1 MGEEVKK
8 EEETK
13 QEEVK
18 EEGKK
23 EEEKKEEPKG
33 EEEKKEEAKGEEEK
47 KEEPKAEE
55 PPPPPPPV
63 VLQVDLHCVG
73 CAKKIQR
80 SILRCKGVEGVEV
93 EMGKNL
99 VTVKGIVDPQA
110 LCKRIQKKTMRKA
123 TIVSPVLPPPP
134 PEGEVALPLVV
145 HSQVSEVTTVELKVN
160 MHCEA
165 CAQQLQKKI
174 QRMKGVQTVVTNLA
188 AAKVTVTGTVTGE
201 KLVEYIHRR
210 TGKLAAV
217 IPPPP
222 PKEEEKKE
230 ESDKPAEDKSPE
242 EKKEEKDG
250 EKKEE
255 EKPPEEGKENAEGEA
270 KDGDAKEEKEAG
282 DAKKEGVIVAANNAI
297 WHPGYMNHGIF
308 NGGYMNNGF
317 MNPGG
322 YNDDEMTRRMMM
334 MNLMPMPT
342 VGMPMHHMPV
352 TMPMPMPMQMP
363 MYMIDRQPPP
373 QIFSDENP
381 NACCIT

>member
-13 QEEVK
+13 EEVK

-23 EEEKKEEPKG
+23 EEEAKG
-33 EEEKKEEAKGEEEK
+33 EEEKKQEAKGEEEK

-55 PPPPPPPV
+55 PPAPPPPV

-80 SILRCKGVEGVEV
+80 SILKCKGVEGVEV

-110 LCKRIQKKTMRKA
+110 LCNRIQKKMMRKA
-123 TIVSPVLPPPP
+123 TIISPVLPPPP
-134 PEGEVALPLVV
+134 PEGEAQPLVV
-145 HSQVSEVTTVELKVN
+145 LSQVNEATTIELKVN

-174 QRMKGVQTVVTNLA
+174 QRMRGVQTVETNLG

-210 TGKLAAV
+210 TGKLASV
-217 IPPPP
+217 IPPPPP

-230 ESDKPAEDKSPE
+230 EPAEEKPPE
-242 EKKEEKDG
+242 EKKEESEGDKKD
-250 EKKEE
+250 K
-255 EKPPEEGKENAEGEA
+255 EKPPEEGKEKAEGDA
-270 KDGDAKEEKEAG
+270 KDGDGKEENRGG
-282 DAKKEGVIVAANNAI
+282 DDKKEGQIVVATNNAI
-297 WHPGYMNHGIF
+297 WHPGFMNHGYM

-317 MNPGG
+317 MNNGG
-322 YNDDEMTRRMMM
+322 YMHEDEMARRMMM
-334 MNLMPMPT
+334 MNLMPMPA
-342 VGMPMHHMPV
+342 VA
-352 TMPMPMPMQMP
+352 MPMPMPMHMP
-363 MYMIDRQPPP
+363 VYMIEQPPPPP